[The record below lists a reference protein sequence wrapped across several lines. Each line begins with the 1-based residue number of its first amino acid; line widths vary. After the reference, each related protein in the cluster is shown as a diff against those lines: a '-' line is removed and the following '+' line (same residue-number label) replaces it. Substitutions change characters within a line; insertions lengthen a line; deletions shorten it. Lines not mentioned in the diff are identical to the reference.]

1 MTNHTSDNNKK
12 IAKNTIFIY
21 FRIFTTMFIGLYSS
35 RIVLQV
41 LGVSDFGIF
50 SVVGGVLAMFTF
62 ITASLGTATSRF
74 FNVEMGKEY
83 GDVNKIFN
91 ENQLLHIVLAIIIF
105 ILTETIGLWYIY
117 NKLVLPDGKLMDA
130 LFVYQVSVIT
140 ICLGII
146 NEPYSSLFS
155 AHEKFGFLTL
165 FDIGNTLFRFVC
177 VLALLY
183 LPGNSLRYYAIIM
196 SLTTINTFIV
206 FHIYAAHKWPNII
219 KFRLIKGWTNYK
231 PLLSFSG
238 WNLLSTVS
246 FMARSSGS
254 DLLLNSFFGTAVNG
268 AYAISR
274 SVNNYVSTFAANF
287 DVASGPQIIQSYSSG
302 NMERCNYL
310 VNKLGR
316 FSLLLFEIIF
326 FPLYIELDFLLH
338 LWLGNVPDGVLT
350 FCQINL
356 ILCGISL
363 SCGGFSQLINA
374 SGKIKWFK
382 IEISSFFLICIP
394 VGYVLFKLGYSQYS
408 LLVLFI
414 IADLLQRAVQ
424 MVLLKTILGF
434 NSLQYMKDAY
444 VRPILIAMIM
454 SALLLGYSY
463 LNITNLAMRFGSIVL
478 CFILSTLVV
487 YYLGLTSGERMKVN
501 GIVKGKILQHGKH

>member
-1 MTNHTSDNNKK
+1 MSQISDNNKK

-21 FRIFTTMFIGLYSS
+21 FRLFTTMIIGLYSS

-62 ITASLGTATSRF
+62 ITASLGAATSRF
-74 FNVEMGKEY
+74 FNVEMGKEH

-91 ENQLLHIVLAIIIF
+91 VNQLLHVVLAAIIF
-105 ILTETIGLWYIY
+105 ILAETIGLWYIY
-117 NKLVLPDGKLMDA
+117 NKLVLPEGKLMDA
-130 LFVYQVSVIT
+130 LFVYHVSIIT
-140 ICLGII
+140 VCLGIV

-155 AHEKFGFLTL
+155 AHEKFGFLTT
-165 FDIGNTLFRFVC
+165 FDIANTLFRFAC

-183 LPGNSLRYYAIIM
+183 LPGNSLRYYSIIM
-196 SLTTINTFIV
+196 SLTTINTFLV
-206 FHIYAAHKWPNII
+206 FHVYAAHKWPHII
-219 KFRLIKGWTNYK
+219 KLRFIKGWKNYK

-274 SVNNYVSTFAANF
+274 SVNNYVGTFAANF
-287 DVASGPQIIQSYSSG
+287 DVASGPQIVQSYSSG
-302 NMERCNYL
+302 NKERCNYL

-316 FSLLLFEIIF
+316 FSLLLFEVVF
-326 FPLYIELDFLLH
+326 FPLYIELDFILH

-363 SCGGFSQLINA
+363 SCGGFTQLINA

-382 IEISSFFLICIP
+382 IEFSFFFLVCIP
-394 VGYVLFKLGYSQYS
+394 IGYVLFKLGYSQYS
-408 LLVLFI
+408 LLILFI

-424 MVLLKTILGF
+424 MVLLKTILNF
-434 NSLQYMKDAY
+434 DSIQYMKEAY
-444 VRPILIAMIM
+444 VKPIVIAIIM
-454 SALLLGYSY
+454 SFLLFGYSY
-463 LNITNLAMRFGSIVL
+463 LDITNTFVRLLSIVV
-478 CFILSTLVV
+478 CFIITTAIV
-487 YYLGLTSGERMKVN
+487 YYIGLTSGEKTKVVSMLKN
-501 GIVKGKILQHGKH
+501 KILKHG

>member
-1 MTNHTSDNNKK
+1 MSQISDNNKK

-21 FRIFTTMFIGLYSS
+21 FRLFTTMIIGLYSS

-62 ITASLGTATSRF
+62 ITASLGAATSRF
-74 FNVEMGKEY
+74 FNVEMGKEH

-91 ENQLLHIVLAIIIF
+91 VNQLLHVVLAAIIF
-105 ILTETIGLWYIY
+105 ILAETIGLWYIY
-117 NKLVLPDGKLMDA
+117 NKLVLPEGKLMDA
-130 LFVYQVSVIT
+130 LFVYHVSIIT
-140 ICLGII
+140 VCLGIV

-155 AHEKFGFLTL
+155 AHEKFGFLTT
-165 FDIGNTLFRFVC
+165 FDIANTLFRFAC

-183 LPGNSLRYYAIIM
+183 LPGNSLRYYSIIM
-196 SLTTINTFIV
+196 SLTTINTFLV
-206 FHIYAAHKWPNII
+206 FHVYAAHKWTHII
-219 KFRLIKGWTNYK
+219 KLRFIKGWNNYK

-302 NMERCNYL
+302 NTERCNYL

-316 FSLLLFEIIF
+316 FSLLLFEVIF
-326 FPLYIELDFLLH
+326 FPLYIELDFILH

-363 SCGGFSQLINA
+363 SCGGFSQLISA

-382 IEISSFFLICIP
+382 IEISSFFLVCIP
-394 VGYVLFKLGYSQYS
+394 IGYVLFKLGYSQYS
-408 LLVLFI
+408 LLILFI

-424 MVLLKTILGF
+424 MVLLKTILNF
-434 NSLQYMKDAY
+434 DSIQYMKEAY
-444 VRPILIAMIM
+444 VKPIVIAIIM
-454 SALLLGYSY
+454 SVLLFGYSY
-463 LNITNLAMRFGSIVL
+463 LDITNTFVRLLSIVV
-478 CFILSTLVV
+478 CFIITTAIV
-487 YYLGLTSGERMKVN
+487 YYIGLTSGEKTKVVSMLKN
-501 GIVKGKILQHGKH
+501 KILKHG

>member
-1 MTNHTSDNNKK
+1 MSQISDNNKK

-21 FRIFTTMFIGLYSS
+21 FRLFTTMIIGLYSS

-62 ITASLGTATSRF
+62 ITASLGAATSRF
-74 FNVEMGKEY
+74 FNVEMGKEH

-91 ENQLLHIVLAIIIF
+91 VNQLLHVVLAAIIF
-105 ILTETIGLWYIY
+105 ILAETIGLWYIY
-117 NKLVLPDGKLMDA
+117 NKLVLPEGKLMDA
-130 LFVYQVSVIT
+130 LFVYHVSIIT
-140 ICLGII
+140 VCLGIV

-155 AHEKFGFLTL
+155 AHEKFGFLTT
-165 FDIGNTLFRFVC
+165 FDIANTLFRFAC

-183 LPGNSLRYYAIIM
+183 LPGNSLRYYSIIM
-196 SLTTINTFIV
+196 SLTTINTFLV
-206 FHIYAAHKWPNII
+206 FHVYAAHKWPHII
-219 KFRLIKGWTNYK
+219 KLRFIKGWNNYK
-231 PLLSFSG
+231 SLLSFSG
-238 WNLLSTVS
+238 WNLLATVS

-274 SVNNYVSTFAANF
+274 SVNNYIGTFAANF
-287 DVASGPQIIQSYSSG
+287 DVASGPQIVQSYSSG
-302 NMERCNYL
+302 NKERCNYL

-316 FSLLLFEIIF
+316 FSLLLFEVVF
-326 FPLYIELDFLLH
+326 FPLYIELDFILH

-363 SCGGFSQLINA
+363 SCGGFTQLINA

-382 IEISSFFLICIP
+382 IEFSFFFLVCIP
-394 VGYVLFKLGYSQYS
+394 IGSVLFKLGYSQYS
-408 LLVLFI
+408 LLILFI

-424 MVLLKTILGF
+424 MVLLKTILNF
-434 NSLQYMKDAY
+434 DSIQYMKEAY
-444 VRPILIAMIM
+444 VKPIVIAIIM
-454 SALLLGYSY
+454 SVLLFGYSY
-463 LNITNLAMRFGSIVL
+463 LDITNTFVRLLSIVV
-478 CFILSTLVV
+478 CFIITTAIV
-487 YYLGLTSGERMKVN
+487 YYIGLTSGEKTKVVSMLKN
-501 GIVKGKILQHGKH
+501 KILKHG

>member
-1 MTNHTSDNNKK
+1 MSQISDNNKK

-21 FRIFTTMFIGLYSS
+21 FRLFTTMIIGLYSS

-62 ITASLGTATSRF
+62 ITASLGAATSRF
-74 FNVEMGKEY
+74 FNVEMGKEH

-91 ENQLLHIVLAIIIF
+91 VNQLLHVVLAAIIF
-105 ILTETIGLWYIY
+105 ILAETIGLWYIY
-117 NKLVLPDGKLMDA
+117 NKLVLPEGKLMDA
-130 LFVYQVSVIT
+130 LFVYHVSIIT
-140 ICLGII
+140 VCLGIV

-155 AHEKFGFLTL
+155 AHEKFGFLTT
-165 FDIGNTLFRFVC
+165 FDIANTLFRFAC

-183 LPGNSLRYYAIIM
+183 LPGNSLRYYSIIM
-196 SLTTINTFIV
+196 SLTTTNTFHV
-206 FHIYAAHKWPNII
+206 FHVYAAHKWPHII
-219 KFRLIKGWTNYK
+219 KLRFIKGWKNYK

-274 SVNNYVSTFAANF
+274 SVNNYVGTFAANF

-302 NMERCNYL
+302 NKERCNYL

-316 FSLLLFEIIF
+316 FSLLLFEVVF
-326 FPLYIELDFLLH
+326 FPLYIELDFILH

-363 SCGGFSQLINA
+363 SCGGFSQLISA

-382 IEISSFFLICIP
+382 IEISSFFLVCIP
-394 VGYVLFKLGYSQYS
+394 IGYVLFKLGYSQYS
-408 LLVLFI
+408 LLILFI

-424 MVLLKTILGF
+424 MVLLKTILNF
-434 NSLQYMKDAY
+434 DSIQYMKEAY
-444 VRPILIAMIM
+444 VKPIVIAIIM
-454 SALLLGYSY
+454 SFLLFGYSY
-463 LNITNLAMRFGSIVL
+463 LDIPNTFVRLLSIVV
-478 CFILSTLVV
+478 CFIITTAIV
-487 YYLGLTSGERMKVN
+487 YYIGLTSGEKTKVVSMLKN
-501 GIVKGKILQHGKH
+501 KILKHG

>member
-1 MTNHTSDNNKK
+1 MSQISDNNKK

-21 FRIFTTMFIGLYSS
+21 FRLFTTMIIGLYSS

-62 ITASLGTATSRF
+62 ITASLGAATSRF
-74 FNVEMGKEY
+74 FNVEMGKEH

-91 ENQLLHIVLAIIIF
+91 VNQLLHIVLAAIIF
-105 ILTETIGLWYIY
+105 VLAETIGLWYIY
-117 NKLVLPDGKLMDA
+117 NKLVLPEGKLMDA
-130 LFVYQVSVIT
+130 LFVYQVSIVT

-155 AHEKFGFLTL
+155 AHEKFGFLTT
-165 FDIGNTLFRFVC
+165 FDIANTLFRFVC

-183 LPGNSLRYYAIIM
+183 LPGNSLRYYSIIM
-196 SLTTINTFIV
+196 SLTTINTFLV
-206 FHIYAAHKWPNII
+206 FHVYAAHKWPHII
-219 KFRLIKGWTNYK
+219 KLRFIKGWSNYK

-302 NMERCNYL
+302 NTERCNYL

-316 FSLLLFEIIF
+316 FSLLLFEVIF
-326 FPLYIELDFLLH
+326 FPLYIELDFILH

-363 SCGGFSQLINA
+363 SCGGFSQLISA

-382 IEISSFFLICIP
+382 IEISSFFLVCIP
-394 VGYVLFKLGYSQYS
+394 IGYVLFKLGYSQYS
-408 LLVLFI
+408 LLIMFI

-424 MVLLKTILGF
+424 MVLLKTVLNFDSI
-434 NSLQYMKDAY
+434 QYMKEAY
-444 VRPILIAMIM
+444 VKPIIIAIIM
-454 SALLLGYSY
+454 SVLLFGYSC
-463 LNITNLAMRFGSIVL
+463 LDITNTFVRLLSIVA
-478 CFILSTLVV
+478 CFIITTAIV
-487 YYLGLTSGERMKVN
+487 YYIGLTSGEKTKVISMLKN
-501 GIVKGKILQHGKH
+501 KILKHGQH

>member
-1 MTNHTSDNNKK
+1 MSQISDNNKK

-21 FRIFTTMFIGLYSS
+21 FRIFTTMVIGLYSS

-62 ITASLGTATSRF
+62 ITASLGAATSRF
-74 FNVEMGKEY
+74 LNVEMGKDN
-83 GDVNKIFN
+83 GDINKVFN
-91 ENQLLHIVLAIIIF
+91 VNQLLHIVLAIIIF
-105 ILTETIGLWYIY
+105 ILTETIGLWYIC
-117 NKLVLPDGKLMDA
+117 NKLVLPEGKLMDA
-130 LFVYQVSVIT
+130 IFVYQVSVIT
-140 ICLGII
+140 ICLGIV

-155 AHEKFGFLTL
+155 AHEKFGFLTI
-165 FDIGNTLFRFVC
+165 FDIGNTILRFIF
-177 VLALLY
+177 VLMLLY
-183 LPGNSLRYYAIIM
+183 IPGNSLRYYAIIM
-196 SLTTINTFIV
+196 SLTTINTFFV
-206 FHIYAAHKWPNII
+206 FHIYAARKWPQII
-219 KFRLIKGWTNYK
+219 KLRIIKGWYNYK

-238 WNLLSTVS
+238 WNLLSTIS

-274 SVNNYVSTFAANF
+274 SVNNYVSIFSANF

-326 FPLYIELDFLLH
+326 FPIYIELDFILH
-338 LWLGNVPDGVLT
+338 LWLGEVPEGVLT

-374 SGKIKWFK
+374 SGRIKWFK
-382 IEISSFFLICIP
+382 IEISSFFLVCIP
-394 VGYVLFKLGYSQYS
+394 IGYILFKLGYSQYT

-424 MVLLKTILGF
+424 MILLKTILDF
-434 NSLQYMKDAY
+434 DSLRYMKEAY
-444 VRPILIAMIM
+444 VRPFIIAIFISSLLILH
-454 SALLLGYSY
+454 SY
-463 LNITNLAMRFGSIVL
+463 LNIDNIGLRMLSIVI
-478 CFILSTLVV
+478 CFILTMMSV
-487 YYLGLTSGERMKVN
+487 YYIGLTNGERTKII
-501 GIVKGKILQHGKH
+501 GIVRNKILKYANH

>member
-1 MTNHTSDNNKK
+1 MSQISDNNKK

-21 FRIFTTMFIGLYSS
+21 FRLFTTMIIGLYSS

-62 ITASLGTATSRF
+62 ITASLGAATSRF
-74 FNVEMGKEY
+74 FNVEMGKEH

-91 ENQLLHIVLAIIIF
+91 VNQLLHIVLAAIIF
-105 ILTETIGLWYIY
+105 VLAETIGLWYIY
-117 NKLVLPDGKLMDA
+117 NKLVLPEGKLVDA
-130 LFVYQVSVIT
+130 LFVYQVSIVT

-155 AHEKFGFLTL
+155 AHEKFGFLTT
-165 FDIGNTLFRFVC
+165 FDIANTLFRFVC

-183 LPGNSLRYYAIIM
+183 LPGNSLRYYSIIM
-196 SLTTINTFIV
+196 SLTTINTFLV
-206 FHIYAAHKWPNII
+206 FHVYAAHKWPQII
-219 KFRLIKGWTNYK
+219 KLRFIKGWSNYK

-302 NMERCNYL
+302 NTERCNYL

-316 FSLLLFEIIF
+316 FSLLLFEVIF
-326 FPLYIELDFLLH
+326 FPLYIELDFILH

-363 SCGGFSQLINA
+363 SCGGFSQLISA

-382 IEISSFFLICIP
+382 IEISSFFLVCIP
-394 VGYVLFKLGYSQYS
+394 IGYVLFKLGYSQYS
-408 LLVLFI
+408 LLIMFI

-424 MVLLKTILGF
+424 MVLLKTVLNFDSI
-434 NSLQYMKDAY
+434 QYMKEAY
-444 VRPILIAMIM
+444 VKPIIIAIIM
-454 SALLLGYSY
+454 SVLLFGYSC
-463 LNITNLAMRFGSIVL
+463 LDITNTFVRLLSIVA
-478 CFILSTLVV
+478 CFIITTAIV
-487 YYLGLTSGERMKVN
+487 YYIGLTSGEKTKVVSMLKN
-501 GIVKGKILQHGKH
+501 KILKHGQH

>member
-1 MTNHTSDNNKK
+1 MSQISNNNKK

-21 FRIFTTMFIGLYSS
+21 FRIFTTMLIGLYSS

-74 FNVEMGKEY
+74 FNVEMGKEN
-83 GDVNKIFN
+83 GDVNKVFN
-91 ENQLLHIVLAIIIF
+91 VNQLLHIILAIIIF
-105 ILTETIGLWYIY
+105 LLTETIGLWYIY

-140 ICLGII
+140 ICLGIV

-155 AHEKFGFLTL
+155 AHEKFGFLTF
-165 FDIGNTLFRFVC
+165 FDIANTIFRFVC

-183 LPGNSLRYYAIIM
+183 LPDNSLRYYAIIM
-196 SLTTINTFIV
+196 SLTTINTFVV
-206 FHIYAAHKWPNII
+206 FHIYAAHKWPEII
-219 KFRLIKGWTNYK
+219 KLRLIKGWNNYK

-302 NMERCNYL
+302 NMGRCNYL

-394 VGYVLFKLGYSQYS
+394 VGYVLFRLGYSQYS

-424 MVLLKTILGF
+424 MILLKNILGF
-434 NSLQYMKDAY
+434 DSLQYMKDAY

-454 SALLLGYSY
+454 STLLLGYSC
-463 LNITNLAMRFGSIVL
+463 LNVTNLAMRFGSIVL
-478 CFILSTLVV
+478 CFMLSTLVV
-487 YYLGLTSGERMKVN
+487 YFLGLTSSERKKVKS
-501 GIVKGKILQHGKH
+501 IVKGKLLQYGRH

>member
-117 NKLVLPDGKLMDA
+117 NKLVLQDGKLMDA

-140 ICLGII
+140 ICLGIV

-183 LPGNSLRYYAIIM
+183 FPGNSLRYYAIIM

-219 KFRLIKGWTNYK
+219 KLRLIKGWTNYK

-338 LWLGNVPDGVLT
+338 LWLGNVPEGVLT

-382 IEISSFFLICIP
+382 IEISSFFLVCIP

-408 LLVLFI
+408 LLILFI

-454 SALLLGYSY
+454 SALLLGYSC
-463 LNITNLAMRFGSIVL
+463 LNVTNLVMRFGSIVF

>member
-1 MTNHTSDNNKK
+1 MSQISDNNKK

-21 FRIFTTMFIGLYSS
+21 FRLFTTMFIGLYSS

-62 ITASLGTATSRF
+62 ITASLGAATSRF
-74 FNVEMGKEY
+74 FNVEMGKEH

-91 ENQLLHIVLAIIIF
+91 VNQLLHVVLAAIIF
-105 ILTETIGLWYIY
+105 ILAETIGLWYIY
-117 NKLVLPDGKLMDA
+117 NKLVLPEGKLMDA
-130 LFVYQVSVIT
+130 LFVYHVSIIT
-140 ICLGII
+140 VCLGIV

-155 AHEKFGFLTL
+155 AHEKFGFLTT
-165 FDIGNTLFRFVC
+165 FDIANTLFRFAC

-183 LPGNSLRYYAIIM
+183 LPGNSLRYYSIIM
-196 SLTTINTFIV
+196 SLTTINTFLV
-206 FHIYAAHKWPNII
+206 FHVYAAHKWPHII
-219 KFRLIKGWTNYK
+219 KLRFIKGWKNYK

-274 SVNNYVSTFAANF
+274 SVNNYVGTFAANF

-302 NMERCNYL
+302 NKERCNYL

-316 FSLLLFEIIF
+316 FSLLLFEVVF
-326 FPLYIELDFLLH
+326 FPLYIELDFILH

-363 SCGGFSQLINA
+363 SCGGFTQLISA

-382 IEISSFFLICIP
+382 IEFSSFFLVCIP
-394 VGYVLFKLGYSQYS
+394 IGYILFKLGYSQYS
-408 LLVLFI
+408 LLILFI

-424 MVLLKTILGF
+424 MVLLKTILNF
-434 NSLQYMKDAY
+434 DSIQYMKEAY
-444 VRPILIAMIM
+444 VKPIVIAIIM
-454 SALLLGYSY
+454 SVLLFCYSY
-463 LNITNLAMRFGSIVL
+463 LDIPNTFVRLLSIVV
-478 CFILSTLVV
+478 CFIITTAIV
-487 YYLGLTSGERMKVN
+487 YYIGLTSGEKTKVVSMLKN
-501 GIVKGKILQHGKH
+501 KILKHG

>member
-1 MTNHTSDNNKK
+1 MSQISDNNKK

-21 FRIFTTMFIGLYSS
+21 FRLFTTMIIGLYSS

-62 ITASLGTATSRF
+62 ITASLGAATSRF
-74 FNVEMGKEY
+74 FNVEMGKEH

-91 ENQLLHIVLAIIIF
+91 VNQLLHVVLAAIIF
-105 ILTETIGLWYIY
+105 ILAETIGLWYIY
-117 NKLVLPDGKLMDA
+117 NKLVLPEGKLMDA
-130 LFVYQVSVIT
+130 LFVYHVSIIT
-140 ICLGII
+140 VCLGIV

-155 AHEKFGFLTL
+155 AHEKFGFLTT
-165 FDIGNTLFRFVC
+165 FDIANTLFRFAC

-183 LPGNSLRYYAIIM
+183 LPGNSLRYYSIIM
-196 SLTTINTFIV
+196 SLTTINTFLV
-206 FHIYAAHKWPNII
+206 FHVYAAHKWPHII
-219 KFRLIKGWTNYK
+219 KLRFIKGWKNYK

-274 SVNNYVSTFAANF
+274 SVNNYVGTFAANF
-287 DVASGPQIIQSYSSG
+287 DVASGPQIVQSYSSG
-302 NMERCNYL
+302 NKERCNYL

-316 FSLLLFEIIF
+316 FSLLLFEVVF
-326 FPLYIELDFLLH
+326 FPLYIELDFILH

-363 SCGGFSQLINA
+363 SCGGFTQLINA

-382 IEISSFFLICIP
+382 IEFSFFFLVCIP
-394 VGYVLFKLGYSQYS
+394 IGYVLFKLGYSQYS
-408 LLVLFI
+408 LLILFI

-424 MVLLKTILGF
+424 MVLLKTILNF
-434 NSLQYMKDAY
+434 DSIQYMKEAY
-444 VRPILIAMIM
+444 VKPIVIAIIM
-454 SALLLGYSY
+454 SFLLFGYSY
-463 LNITNLAMRFGSIVL
+463 LDITNTFVRLLSIVV
-478 CFILSTLVV
+478 CFIITTSIV
-487 YYLGLTSGERMKVN
+487 YYIGLTSGEKTKVVSMLKN
-501 GIVKGKILQHGKH
+501 KILKHG

>member
-1 MTNHTSDNNKK
+1 MSQISDNNKK

-21 FRIFTTMFIGLYSS
+21 FRIFTTMIIGLYSS

-41 LGVSDFGIF
+41 LGISDFGIF

-74 FNVEMGKEY
+74 FNVEMGKEN

-91 ENQLLHIVLAIIIF
+91 VNQFLHIVLAVIIF

-140 ICLGII
+140 ICLGIV

-155 AHEKFGFLTL
+155 SHEKFGFLTL
-165 FDIGNTLFRFVC
+165 FDIGNTLLRFAC

-196 SLTTINTFIV
+196 SLTTINTFLV
-206 FHIYAAHKWPNII
+206 FHIYAAHKWPKII
-219 KFRLIKGWTNYK
+219 KLRFIKGWSNYK

-338 LWLGNVPDGVLT
+338 LWLGNVPEGVLT

-356 ILCGISL
+356 VLCGISL

-382 IEISSFFLICIP
+382 IEISSFFLVCIP
-394 VGYVLFKLGYSQYS
+394 IGYVLFKLGYSQYS

-414 IADLLQRAVQ
+414 VADLLQRAVQ
-424 MVLLKTILGF
+424 MVLLKSILKF
-434 NSLQYMKDAY
+434 DSLRYMKEAY
-444 VRPILIAMIM
+444 VKPIIIAVVM
-454 SALLLGYSY
+454 SFLLVAYSY
-463 LNITNLAMRFGSIVL
+463 LNITNEGMRLFSIVI
-478 CFILSTLVV
+478 CFFITTMVI
-487 YYLGLTSGERMKVN
+487 YYMGLTVGERNKVLN
-501 GIVKGKILQHGKH
+501 IVKNKFIKYVNH

>member
-1 MTNHTSDNNKK
+1 MSQISDNNKK

-21 FRIFTTMFIGLYSS
+21 FRIFTTMLIGLYSS

-74 FNVEMGKEY
+74 FNVEMGKEH
-83 GDVNKIFN
+83 GDVNKVFN
-91 ENQLLHIVLAIIIF
+91 VNQLLHVILAIIIF

-117 NKLVLPDGKLMDA
+117 NKLVLPEGKLMDA
-130 LFVYQVSVIT
+130 LFVYHVSVIT
-140 ICLGII
+140 ICLGIV

-165 FDIGNTLFRFVC
+165 FDIGNTLFRFLC

-206 FHIYAAHKWPNII
+206 FHVYAAHKWPQII
-219 KFRLIKGWTNYK
+219 KLRLIKGWCNYK

-287 DVASGPQIIQSYSSG
+287 DIASGPQIIQSYSSG

-374 SGKIKWFK
+374 AGKLKWFK

-394 VGYVLFKLGYSQYS
+394 IGYVLFKLGYSQYA

-414 IADLLQRAVQ
+414 VADLLQRAVQ
-424 MVLLKTILGF
+424 MFLLKRILNF
-434 NSLQYMKDAY
+434 NSLQYIKEAY
-444 VRPILIAMIM
+444 VKPVVIAVVM
-454 SALLLGYSY
+454 SLFLVAHAY
-463 LNITNLAMRFGSIVL
+463 LNVTNAGMRLLSIIV
-478 CFILSTLVV
+478 CFIITMLAV
-487 YYLGLTSGERMKVN
+487 YCIGLTSGEKIKVISTVKNKMKKYGN
-501 GIVKGKILQHGKH
+501 C

>member
-1 MTNHTSDNNKK
+1 MSQISDNNKK

-21 FRIFTTMFIGLYSS
+21 FRLFTTMIIGLYSS

-62 ITASLGTATSRF
+62 ITASLGAATSRF
-74 FNVEMGKEY
+74 FNVEMGKEH

-91 ENQLLHIVLAIIIF
+91 VNQLLHVVLAAIIF
-105 ILTETIGLWYIY
+105 ILAETIGLWYIY
-117 NKLVLPDGKLMDA
+117 NKLVLPEGKLMDA
-130 LFVYQVSVIT
+130 LFVYHVSIIT
-140 ICLGII
+140 VCLGIV

-155 AHEKFGFLTL
+155 AHEKFGFLTT
-165 FDIGNTLFRFVC
+165 FDIANTLFRFAC

-183 LPGNSLRYYAIIM
+183 LPGNSLRYYSIIM
-196 SLTTINTFIV
+196 SLTTINTFLV
-206 FHIYAAHKWPNII
+206 FHVYAAHKWPHII
-219 KFRLIKGWTNYK
+219 KLRFIKGWKNYK

-274 SVNNYVSTFAANF
+274 SVNNYVGTFAANF

-302 NMERCNYL
+302 NKERCNYL

-316 FSLLLFEIIF
+316 FSLLLFEVVF
-326 FPLYIELDFLLH
+326 FPLYIELDFILH

-363 SCGGFSQLINA
+363 SCGGFTQLINA

-382 IEISSFFLICIP
+382 IEFSFFFLVCIP
-394 VGYVLFKLGYSQYS
+394 IGYVLFKLGYSQYS
-408 LLVLFI
+408 LLILFI

-424 MVLLKTILGF
+424 MVLLKTILNF
-434 NSLQYMKDAY
+434 DSIQYMKEAY
-444 VRPILIAMIM
+444 VKPIVIAIIM
-454 SALLLGYSY
+454 SFLLFGYSY
-463 LNITNLAMRFGSIVL
+463 LDIPNTFVRLLSIVV
-478 CFILSTLVV
+478 CFIITTAIV
-487 YYLGLTSGERMKVN
+487 YYIGLTSGEKTKVVSMLKN
-501 GIVKGKILQHGKH
+501 KILKHG

>member
-1 MTNHTSDNNKK
+1 MSQISDNNKK

-21 FRIFTTMFIGLYSS
+21 FRLFTTMIIGLYSS

-62 ITASLGTATSRF
+62 ITASLGAATSRF
-74 FNVEMGKEY
+74 FNVEMGKEH

-91 ENQLLHIVLAIIIF
+91 VNQLLHVVLAAIIF
-105 ILTETIGLWYIY
+105 ILAETIGLWYIY
-117 NKLVLPDGKLMDA
+117 NKLVLPEGKLMDA
-130 LFVYQVSVIT
+130 LFVYHVSIIT
-140 ICLGII
+140 VCLGIV

-155 AHEKFGFLTL
+155 AHEKFGFLTT
-165 FDIGNTLFRFVC
+165 FDIANTLFRFAC

-183 LPGNSLRYYAIIM
+183 LPGNSLRYYSIIM
-196 SLTTINTFIV
+196 SLTTINTFLV
-206 FHIYAAHKWPNII
+206 FHVYAAHKWPHII
-219 KFRLIKGWTNYK
+219 KLRFIKGWNNYK
-231 PLLSFSG
+231 PLLSFIG

-302 NMERCNYL
+302 NTERCNYL

-316 FSLLLFEIIF
+316 FSLLLFEVVF
-326 FPLYIELDFLLH
+326 FPLYIELDFILH

-363 SCGGFSQLINA
+363 SCGGFSQLISA

-382 IEISSFFLICIP
+382 IEISSFFLVCIP
-394 VGYVLFKLGYSQYS
+394 IGYVLFKLGYSQYS
-408 LLVLFI
+408 LLILFI

-424 MVLLKTILGF
+424 MVLLKTILNF
-434 NSLQYMKDAY
+434 DSIQYMKEAY
-444 VRPILIAMIM
+444 VKPIVIAIIM
-454 SALLLGYSY
+454 SVLLFGYSY
-463 LNITNLAMRFGSIVL
+463 LDIPNTFVRLLSIVV
-478 CFILSTLVV
+478 CFIITTSIV
-487 YYLGLTSGERMKVN
+487 YYIGLTSGEKTKVVSMLKN
-501 GIVKGKILQHGKH
+501 KILKHG

>member
-1 MTNHTSDNNKK
+1 MSQISNNNKT

-21 FRIFTTMFIGLYSS
+21 FRIFTTMIIGLYSS

-50 SVVGGVLAMFTF
+50 SVVGGVLGMFTF
-62 ITASLGTATSRF
+62 ITASLGAATSRF
-74 FNVEMGKEY
+74 FNVEMGKTN

-91 ENQLLHIVLAIIIF
+91 VNQFLHIVLAVLIF
-105 ILTETIGLWYIY
+105 VLAETIGLWYVY
-117 NKLVLPDGKLMDA
+117 NKLLLPEGKFYDA
-130 LFVYQVSVIT
+130 IFVYQISIIT
-140 ICLGII
+140 ICLGIV

-155 AHEKFGFLTL
+155 AHEKFGFLTI
-165 FDIGNTLFRFVC
+165 FDIINTFLRFLC
-177 VLALLY
+177 VLALIY
-183 LPGNSLRYYAIIM
+183 IPGNSLRYYAIIM
-196 SLTTINTFIV
+196 SLTTMNTFIV
-206 FHIYAAHKWPNII
+206 FHFYAARKWPEII
-219 KFRLIKGWTNYK
+219 KLRFIRGWKNYK
-231 PLLSFSG
+231 PMLSFSG

-287 DVASGPQIIQSYSSG
+287 DIASGPQIIQSYSSG
-302 NMERCNYL
+302 DLDRCNYL

-316 FSLLLFEIIF
+316 FSLLLFEVIF

-338 LWLGNVPDGVLT
+338 LWLGEVPEGVLT

-374 SGKIKWFK
+374 SGRIKWFK
-382 IEISSFFLICIP
+382 IELSFFFLICIP
-394 VGYVLFKLGYSQYS
+394 IGYILFRLGYSQYS

-414 IADLLQRAVQ
+414 VADLLQRIVQ
-424 MVLLKTILGF
+424 MILLKVVLKF
-434 NSLQYMKDAY
+434 DSLRYMKEAY
-444 VRPILIAMIM
+444 VRPILIATVM
-454 SALLLGYSY
+454 SLLLLGYSY
-463 LNITNLAMRFGSIVL
+463 LEVNSDLLRFCSIL
-478 CFILSTLVV
+478 ICFLVSAFV
-487 YYLGLTSGERMKVN
+487 VFSIGMTQGERNKV
-501 GIVKGKILQHGKH
+501 IDIFRKKILKNGSY

>member
-1 MTNHTSDNNKK
+1 MSQISDNNKK

-21 FRIFTTMFIGLYSS
+21 FRIFTTMIIGLYSS

-62 ITASLGTATSRF
+62 ITASLGAATSRF
-74 FNVEMGKEY
+74 FNVEMGKEN
-83 GDVNKIFN
+83 GDVNKVFN
-91 ENQLLHIVLAIIIF
+91 VNQLLHIVLAAIIF

-117 NKLVLPDGKLMDA
+117 NKLVLPEGKLMDA

-140 ICLGII
+140 ICLGIV
-146 NEPYSSLFS
+146 NEPYGSLFS
-155 AHEKFGFLTL
+155 AHEKFGFLTI
-165 FDIGNTLFRFVC
+165 FDIVNTLLRFAC
-177 VLALLY
+177 VLVLLY

-196 SLTTINTFIV
+196 SLTTINTFVV
-206 FHIYAAHKWPNII
+206 FHVYAAHKWPQII
-219 KFRLIKGWTNYK
+219 KLHFVKGWKNYK

-274 SVNNYVSTFAANF
+274 SVNNYVSTFSANF

-374 SGKIKWFK
+374 AGKIKWFK
-382 IEISSFFLICIP
+382 IEISSFFLVCIP
-394 VGYVLFKLGYSQYS
+394 MGYVLFRLGYSQYS

-424 MVLLKTILGF
+424 MVLLKTVLNF
-434 NSLQYMKDAY
+434 DSLRYMKEAY
-444 VRPILIAMIM
+444 VRPFVIAIVMSLILVA
-454 SALLLGYSY
+454 YSY
-463 LNITNLAMRFGSIVL
+463 LNITNIGMRLLSIVI
-478 CFILSTLVV
+478 CFFFTMLAVF
-487 YYLGLTSGERMKVN
+487 YMGLTTGERTKVM
-501 GIVKGKILQHGKH
+501 GIVKNKIMKYGNH

>member
-1 MTNHTSDNNKK
+1 MSQISDNNKK

-21 FRIFTTMFIGLYSS
+21 FRIFTTMIIGLYSS

-41 LGVSDFGIF
+41 LGISDFGIF

-74 FNVEMGKEY
+74 FNVEMGKEN

-91 ENQLLHIVLAIIIF
+91 VNQFLHIVLAVIIF

-117 NKLVLPDGKLMDA
+117 NKLVLPEGKLMDA

-140 ICLGII
+140 ICLGIV

-155 AHEKFGFLTL
+155 SHEKFGFLTL
-165 FDIGNTLFRFVC
+165 FDIGNTLLRFAC

-196 SLTTINTFIV
+196 SLTTINTFLV
-206 FHIYAAHKWPNII
+206 FHIYAAHKWPKII
-219 KFRLIKGWTNYK
+219 KLRFIKGWSNYK

-246 FMARSSGS
+246 YMARSSGS

-338 LWLGNVPDGVLT
+338 LWLGNVPEGVLT
-350 FCQINL
+350 FCQINM
-356 ILCGISL
+356 ILCGVSL
-363 SCGGFSQLINA
+363 SCGGFFQLINA
-374 SGKIKWFK
+374 SGKLKWFK
-382 IEISSFFLICIP
+382 IDVSFFFLLCIP

-424 MVLLKTILGF
+424 MILLKTILNF
-434 NSLQYMKDAY
+434 DSLRYMKEAY
-444 VRPILIAMIM
+444 VRPILIAVVMGMYIAIC
-454 SALLLGYSY
+454 SHLGVVNTGGRLL
-463 LNITNLAMRFGSIVL
+463 SIIL
-478 CFILSTLVV
+478 CFFITIISV
-487 YYLGLTSGERMKVN
+487 YYIGLTEGERVKV
-501 GIVKGKILQHGKH
+501 ISLVKERILKHK

>member
-1 MTNHTSDNNKK
+1 MSQISDNNKK

-21 FRIFTTMFIGLYSS
+21 FRLFTTMIIGLYSS

-62 ITASLGTATSRF
+62 ITASLGAATSRF
-74 FNVEMGKEY
+74 FNVEMGKEH

-91 ENQLLHIVLAIIIF
+91 VNQLLHVVLAAIIF
-105 ILTETIGLWYIY
+105 ILAETIGLWYIY
-117 NKLVLPDGKLMDA
+117 NKLVLPEGKLMDA
-130 LFVYQVSVIT
+130 LFVYQVSIIT

-155 AHEKFGFLTL
+155 AHEKFGFLTT
-165 FDIGNTLFRFVC
+165 FDIANTLFRFVC

-183 LPGNSLRYYAIIM
+183 LPGNSLRYYSIIM
-196 SLTTINTFIV
+196 SLTTINTFLV
-206 FHIYAAHKWPNII
+206 FHVYAAHKWPHII
-219 KFRLIKGWTNYK
+219 KLRFIREWNNYK

-302 NMERCNYL
+302 NTERCNYL

-316 FSLLLFEIIF
+316 FSLLLFEVIF
-326 FPLYIELDFLLH
+326 FPLYIELDFILH

-363 SCGGFSQLINA
+363 SCGGFSQLISA

-382 IEISSFFLICIP
+382 IEISFFFLVCIP
-394 VGYVLFKLGYSQYS
+394 IGYVLFKLGYSQYS
-408 LLVLFI
+408 LLILFI

-424 MVLLKTILGF
+424 MVLLKTILNF
-434 NSLQYMKDAY
+434 DSIQYMKEAY
-444 VRPILIAMIM
+444 VKPIVIAIIM
-454 SALLLGYSY
+454 SVLLFGYSY
-463 LNITNLAMRFGSIVL
+463 LDITNTFVRLLSIVV
-478 CFILSTLVV
+478 CFIITTAIV
-487 YYLGLTSGERMKVN
+487 YYIGLTSGEKTKVVSMLKN
-501 GIVKGKILQHGKH
+501 KILKHG

>member
-1 MTNHTSDNNKK
+1 MSQISDNNTK

-21 FRIFTTMFIGLYSS
+21 FRLFTTMIIGLYSS

-62 ITASLGTATSRF
+62 ITASLGAATSRF
-74 FNVEMGKEY
+74 FNVEMGKEH

-91 ENQLLHIVLAIIIF
+91 VNQLLHVVLAAIIF
-105 ILTETIGLWYIY
+105 ILAETIGLWYIY
-117 NKLVLPDGKLMDA
+117 NKLVLPEGKLMDA
-130 LFVYQVSVIT
+130 LFVYHVSIIT
-140 ICLGII
+140 VCLGIV

-155 AHEKFGFLTL
+155 AHEKFGFLTT
-165 FDIGNTLFRFVC
+165 FDIANTLFRFAC

-183 LPGNSLRYYAIIM
+183 LPGNSLRYYSIIM
-196 SLTTINTFIV
+196 SLTTINTFLV
-206 FHIYAAHKWPNII
+206 FHVYAAHKWPHII
-219 KFRLIKGWTNYK
+219 KLRFIKGGNNYK

-238 WNLLSTVS
+238 WNLLATVS
-246 FMARSSGS
+246 LMARSSGS

-274 SVNNYVSTFAANF
+274 SVNNYVGTFAANF
-287 DVASGPQIIQSYSSG
+287 DVASGPQIVQSYSSG
-302 NMERCNYL
+302 NKERCNYL

-316 FSLLLFEIIF
+316 FSLLLFEVVF
-326 FPLYIELDFLLH
+326 FPLYIELDFILH

-356 ILCGISL
+356 IMCGISL
-363 SCGGFSQLINA
+363 SCGGFLQLISA

-382 IEISSFFLICIP
+382 IEFSSFFLVCIP
-394 VGYVLFKLGYSQYS
+394 IGYILFKLGYSQYS
-408 LLVLFI
+408 LLILFI

-424 MVLLKTILGF
+424 MVLLKTILNF
-434 NSLQYMKDAY
+434 DSIQYMKEAY
-444 VRPILIAMIM
+444 VKPIVIAIIM
-454 SALLLGYSY
+454 SVLLFGYSY
-463 LNITNLAMRFGSIVL
+463 LDITNICVRLLSIVV
-478 CFILSTLVV
+478 CFIITTAIV
-487 YYLGLTSGERMKVN
+487 YYIGLTSGEKTKVVSMLKN
-501 GIVKGKILQHGKH
+501 KMLKHG

>member
-1 MTNHTSDNNKK
+1 ML
-12 IAKNTIFIY
+12 
-21 FRIFTTMFIGLYSS
+21 IGLYSS

-74 FNVEMGKEY
+74 FNVEMGKEH
-83 GDVNKIFN
+83 GDVNKVFN
-91 ENQLLHIVLAIIIF
+91 VNQLLHLVLAIIIF

-206 FHIYAAHKWPNII
+206 FHIYAAQKWPEII
-219 KFRLIKGWTNYK
+219 KLRLIKGWNNYK

-338 LWLGNVPDGVLT
+338 LWLGNVPEGVLT

-382 IEISSFFLICIP
+382 IEISSFFLVCIP
-394 VGYVLFKLGYSQYS
+394 IGYVLFRLGYSQYS

-444 VRPILIAMIM
+444 VRPVLIAMIM

-463 LNITNLAMRFGSIVL
+463 LNITGVAMRLGSIVL
-478 CFILSTLVV
+478 CFILSAMAV
-487 YYLGLTSGERMKVN
+487 YYLGLTSSERIKVKS
-501 GIVKGKILQHGKH
+501 IVKGKILQHGKH

>member
-1 MTNHTSDNNKK
+1 MSQISDNNKK

-21 FRIFTTMFIGLYSS
+21 FRLFTTMIIGLYSS

-62 ITASLGTATSRF
+62 ITASLGAATSRF
-74 FNVEMGKEY
+74 FNVEMGKEH

-91 ENQLLHIVLAIIIF
+91 VNQLLHVVLAAIIF
-105 ILTETIGLWYIY
+105 ILAETIGLWYIY
-117 NKLVLPDGKLMDA
+117 NKLVLPEGKLMDA
-130 LFVYQVSVIT
+130 LFVYHVSIIT
-140 ICLGII
+140 VCLGIV

-155 AHEKFGFLTL
+155 AHEKFGFLTT
-165 FDIGNTLFRFVC
+165 FDIANTLFRFAC

-183 LPGNSLRYYAIIM
+183 LPGNSLRYYSIIM
-196 SLTTINTFIV
+196 SLTTINTFLV
-206 FHIYAAHKWPNII
+206 FHVYAAHKWPHII
-219 KFRLIKGWTNYK
+219 KLRFIKGWKNYK

-274 SVNNYVSTFAANF
+274 SVNNYVGTFAANF

-302 NMERCNYL
+302 NKERCNYL

-316 FSLLLFEIIF
+316 FSLLLFEVVF
-326 FPLYIELDFLLH
+326 FPLYIELDFILH

-363 SCGGFSQLINA
+363 SCGGFSQLISA

-382 IEISSFFLICIP
+382 IEISSFFLVCIP
-394 VGYVLFKLGYSQYS
+394 IGYVLFKLGYSQYS
-408 LLVLFI
+408 LLILFI

-424 MVLLKTILGF
+424 MVLLKTILNF
-434 NSLQYMKDAY
+434 DSIQYMKEAY
-444 VRPILIAMIM
+444 VKPIVIAIIM
-454 SALLLGYSY
+454 SFLLFGYSY
-463 LNITNLAMRFGSIVL
+463 LDIPNTFVRLLSIVV
-478 CFILSTLVV
+478 CFIITTAIV
-487 YYLGLTSGERMKVN
+487 YYIGLTSGEKTKVVSMLKN
-501 GIVKGKILQHGKH
+501 KILKHG

>member
-1 MTNHTSDNNKK
+1 MSQISDNNKK

-21 FRIFTTMFIGLYSS
+21 FRLFTTMIIGLYSS

-62 ITASLGTATSRF
+62 ITASLGAATSRF
-74 FNVEMGKEY
+74 FNVEMGKEH

-91 ENQLLHIVLAIIIF
+91 VNQLLHIVLAAIIF
-105 ILTETIGLWYIY
+105 VLAETIGLWYIY
-117 NKLVLPDGKLMDA
+117 NKLVLPEGKLMDA
-130 LFVYQVSVIT
+130 LFVYQVSIVT
-140 ICLGII
+140 ICLGFI

-155 AHEKFGFLTL
+155 AHEKFGFLTT
-165 FDIGNTLFRFVC
+165 FDIANTLFRFVC

-183 LPGNSLRYYAIIM
+183 LPGNSLRYYSIIM
-196 SLTTINTFIV
+196 SLTTINTFLV
-206 FHIYAAHKWPNII
+206 FHVYAAHKWPHII
-219 KFRLIKGWTNYK
+219 KLRFIKGWSNYK

-302 NMERCNYL
+302 NTERCNYL

-316 FSLLLFEIIF
+316 FSLLLFEVIF
-326 FPLYIELDFLLH
+326 FPLYIELDFILH

-363 SCGGFSQLINA
+363 SCGGFSQLISA

-382 IEISSFFLICIP
+382 IEISSFFLVCIP
-394 VGYVLFKLGYSQYS
+394 IGYVLFKLGYSQYS
-408 LLVLFI
+408 LLIMFI

-424 MVLLKTILGF
+424 MVLLKTVLNFDSI
-434 NSLQYMKDAY
+434 QYMKEAY
-444 VRPILIAMIM
+444 VKPIIIAIIM
-454 SALLLGYSY
+454 SVLLFGYSC
-463 LNITNLAMRFGSIVL
+463 LDITNTFVRLLSIVA
-478 CFILSTLVV
+478 CFIITTAIV
-487 YYLGLTSGERMKVN
+487 YYIGLTSGEKTKVVSMLKN
-501 GIVKGKILQHGKH
+501 KILKHGQH

>member
-1 MTNHTSDNNKK
+1 MSQISDNNKK

-21 FRIFTTMFIGLYSS
+21 FRLFTTMIIGLYSS

-62 ITASLGTATSRF
+62 ITASLGAATSRF
-74 FNVEMGKEY
+74 FNVEMGKEH

-91 ENQLLHIVLAIIIF
+91 VNQLLHVVLAAIIF
-105 ILTETIGLWYIY
+105 ILAETIGLWYIY
-117 NKLVLPDGKLMDA
+117 NKLVLPEGKLMDA
-130 LFVYQVSVIT
+130 LFVYHVSIIT
-140 ICLGII
+140 VCLGIV

-155 AHEKFGFLTL
+155 AHEKFGFLTT
-165 FDIGNTLFRFVC
+165 FDIANTLFRFAC

-183 LPGNSLRYYAIIM
+183 LPGNSLRYYSIIM
-196 SLTTINTFIV
+196 SLTTINTFLV
-206 FHIYAAHKWPNII
+206 FHVYAAHKWPHII
-219 KFRLIKGWTNYK
+219 KLRFIKGWKNYK

-274 SVNNYVSTFAANF
+274 SVNNYVGTFAANF

-302 NMERCNYL
+302 NKERCNYL

-316 FSLLLFEIIF
+316 FSLLLFEVVF
-326 FPLYIELDFLLH
+326 FPLYIELDFILH

-363 SCGGFSQLINA
+363 SCGGFSQLISA

-382 IEISSFFLICIP
+382 IEISSFFLVCIP
-394 VGYVLFKLGYSQYS
+394 IGYVLFKLGYSQYS
-408 LLVLFI
+408 LLILFI

-424 MVLLKTILGF
+424 MVLLKTILNF
-434 NSLQYMKDAY
+434 DSIQYMKEAY
-444 VRPILIAMIM
+444 VKPIVIAIIM
-454 SALLLGYSY
+454 SVLLFGYSY
-463 LNITNLAMRFGSIVL
+463 LGITNICVRLFSIVA
-478 CFILSTLVV
+478 CFIITTVIV
-487 YYLGLTSGERMKVN
+487 YYIGLTSGEKTKVVSMLKN
-501 GIVKGKILQHGKH
+501 KILKHG

>member
-1 MTNHTSDNNKK
+1 MSQISDNNKK

-21 FRIFTTMFIGLYSS
+21 FRIFTTMIIGLYSS

-41 LGVSDFGIF
+41 LGISDFGIF

-74 FNVEMGKEY
+74 FNVEMGKEN

-91 ENQLLHIVLAIIIF
+91 VNQFLHIVLAVIIF

-140 ICLGII
+140 ICLGIV

-155 AHEKFGFLTL
+155 SHEKFGFLTL
-165 FDIGNTLFRFVC
+165 FDIGNTLLRFAC

-196 SLTTINTFIV
+196 SLTTINTFLV
-206 FHIYAAHKWPNII
+206 FHIYAAHKWPKII
-219 KFRLIKGWTNYK
+219 KLRFIKGWSNYK

-246 FMARSSGS
+246 YMARSSGS

-338 LWLGNVPDGVLT
+338 LWLGNVPEGVLT
-350 FCQINL
+350 FCQINM
-356 ILCGISL
+356 ILCGVSL
-363 SCGGFSQLINA
+363 SCGGFFQLINA
-374 SGKIKWFK
+374 SGKLKWFK
-382 IEISSFFLICIP
+382 IDVSFFFLLCIP

-424 MVLLKTILGF
+424 MILLKTILNF
-434 NSLQYMKDAY
+434 DSLRYMKEAY
-444 VRPILIAMIM
+444 VRPILIAVVMGMYIAIC
-454 SALLLGYSY
+454 SHLGVVNTRGRLL
-463 LNITNLAMRFGSIVL
+463 SIIL
-478 CFILSTLVV
+478 CFFITIISV
-487 YYLGLTSGERMKVN
+487 YYIGLTEGERVKV
-501 GIVKGKILQHGKH
+501 ISLVKERILKHK

>member
-1 MTNHTSDNNKK
+1 MSQISDNNKK

-21 FRIFTTMFIGLYSS
+21 FRLFTTMIIGLYSS

-62 ITASLGTATSRF
+62 ITASLGAATSRF
-74 FNVEMGKEY
+74 FNVEMGKEH

-91 ENQLLHIVLAIIIF
+91 VNQLLHVVLAAIIF
-105 ILTETIGLWYIY
+105 ILAETIGLWYIY
-117 NKLVLPDGKLMDA
+117 NKLVLPEGKLMDA
-130 LFVYQVSVIT
+130 LFVYHVSIIT
-140 ICLGII
+140 VCLGIV

-155 AHEKFGFLTL
+155 AHEKFGFLTT
-165 FDIGNTLFRFVC
+165 FDIANTLFRFAC

-183 LPGNSLRYYAIIM
+183 LPGNSLRYYSIIM
-196 SLTTINTFIV
+196 SLTTINTFLV
-206 FHIYAAHKWPNII
+206 FHVYAAHKWPHII
-219 KFRLIKGWTNYK
+219 KLRFIKGWKNYK

-274 SVNNYVSTFAANF
+274 SVNNYVGTFAANF

-302 NMERCNYL
+302 NKERCNYL

-316 FSLLLFEIIF
+316 FSLLLFEVVF
-326 FPLYIELDFLLH
+326 FPLYIELDFILH

-363 SCGGFSQLINA
+363 SCGGFSQLISA

-382 IEISSFFLICIP
+382 IEISSFFLVCIP
-394 VGYVLFKLGYSQYS
+394 IGYVLFKLGYSQYS
-408 LLVLFI
+408 LLILFI

-424 MVLLKTILGF
+424 MVLLKTILNF
-434 NSLQYMKDAY
+434 DSIQYMKEAY
-444 VRPILIAMIM
+444 VKPIVIAIIM
-454 SALLLGYSY
+454 SVLLFCYSY
-463 LNITNLAMRFGSIVL
+463 LDIPNTFVRLLSIVV
-478 CFILSTLVV
+478 CFIITTAIV
-487 YYLGLTSGERMKVN
+487 YYIGLTSGEKTKVVSMLKN
-501 GIVKGKILQHGKH
+501 KILKHG

>member
-1 MTNHTSDNNKK
+1 MSQISDNNKK

-21 FRIFTTMFIGLYSS
+21 FRLFTTMIIGLYSS

-62 ITASLGTATSRF
+62 ITASLGAATSRF
-74 FNVEMGKEY
+74 FNVEMGKEH

-91 ENQLLHIVLAIIIF
+91 VNQLLHVVLAAIIF
-105 ILTETIGLWYIY
+105 VLAETIGLWYIY
-117 NKLVLPDGKLMDA
+117 NKLVLPEGKLVDA
-130 LFVYQVSVIT
+130 LFVYQVSIVT

-155 AHEKFGFLTL
+155 AHEKFGFLTT
-165 FDIGNTLFRFVC
+165 FDIANTLFRFVC

-183 LPGNSLRYYAIIM
+183 LPGNSLRYYSIIM
-196 SLTTINTFIV
+196 SLTTINTFLV
-206 FHIYAAHKWPNII
+206 FHVYAAHKWPQII
-219 KFRLIKGWTNYK
+219 KLRFIKGWSNYK

-246 FMARSSGS
+246 FMARSTGS

-302 NMERCNYL
+302 NTERCNYL

-316 FSLLLFEIIF
+316 FSLLLFEVIF
-326 FPLYIELDFLLH
+326 FPLYIELDFILH

-363 SCGGFSQLINA
+363 SCGGFSQLISA

-382 IEISSFFLICIP
+382 IEISSFFLVCIP
-394 VGYVLFKLGYSQYS
+394 IGYVLFKLGYSQYS
-408 LLVLFI
+408 LLILFI

-424 MVLLKTILGF
+424 MVLLKTILNF
-434 NSLQYMKDAY
+434 DSIQYMKEAY
-444 VRPILIAMIM
+444 VKPIVIAVIM
-454 SALLLGYSY
+454 SVLLFGYSY
-463 LNITNLAMRFGSIVL
+463 LDIMNPFVRLLSIVA
-478 CFILSTLVV
+478 CFIITTAIV
-487 YYLGLTSGERMKVN
+487 YYIGLTSGEKTKVVSMLKN
-501 GIVKGKILQHGKH
+501 KILKHGQH

>member
-1 MTNHTSDNNKK
+1 MSQVSDNNKK

-21 FRIFTTMFIGLYSS
+21 FRIFTTMLIGLYSS

-74 FNVEMGKEY
+74 FNVEMGKEH
-83 GDVNKIFN
+83 GDVNKVFN
-91 ENQLLHIVLAIIIF
+91 VNQLLHVVLAIIIF

-117 NKLVLPDGKLMDA
+117 NKLVLPEGKLMDA
-130 LFVYQVSVIT
+130 LFVYHVSVIT
-140 ICLGII
+140 ICLGIV

-165 FDIGNTLFRFVC
+165 FDIGNTLFRFLC

-206 FHIYAAHKWPNII
+206 FHVYAAHKWPKII
-219 KFRLIKGWTNYK
+219 KLRLIKGWCNYK
-231 PLLSFSG
+231 SLLSFSG

-326 FPLYIELDFLLH
+326 FPLYIELNFLLH
-338 LWLGNVPDGVLT
+338 LWLGNVPAGVLT

-394 VGYVLFKLGYSQYS
+394 VGYVLFRLGYSQYS
-408 LLVLFI
+408 LLILFI

-424 MVLLKTILGF
+424 MVLLKAILGF
-434 NSLQYMKDAY
+434 NSLQYMKEAY

-454 SALLLGYSY
+454 SALLLGYSC
-463 LNITNLAMRFGSIVL
+463 LNVTNLAMRLGSIVL
-478 CFILSTLVV
+478 CFMLSTLVV
-487 YYLGLTSGERMKVN
+487 YYLGLTSSERIKVSC
-501 GIVKGKILQHGKH
+501 IIKGKILKHGKH